1 MNHLRVNM
9 GISVCNE
16 PKKNNAKLN
25 KDRQKQLKK
34 DLAHFKKKSKK
45 FTKARNFYDM
55 CVVYII

>member
-16 PKKNNAKLN
+16 SKKNNAKLN

-45 FTKARNFYDM
+45 
-55 CVVYII
+55 

>member
-1 MNHLRVNM
+1 MNHLRVTM

-45 FTKARNFYDM
+45 
-55 CVVYII
+55 

>member
-1 MNHLRVNM
+1 M

-45 FTKARNFYDM
+45 
-55 CVVYII
+55 